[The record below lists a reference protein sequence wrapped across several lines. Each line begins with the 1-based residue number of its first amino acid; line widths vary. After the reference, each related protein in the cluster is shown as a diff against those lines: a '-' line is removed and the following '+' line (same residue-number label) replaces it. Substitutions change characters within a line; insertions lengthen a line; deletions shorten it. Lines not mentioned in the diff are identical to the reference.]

1 MNIRLL
7 GLAILVLML
16 FALPALAHH
25 SFAMFDQGRVVYM
38 TGKVKQFKNV
48 TKFWSQMGMFGQR
61 LVTLLVTVSH
71 LTQSCIACLYFLHCE
86 RDAEPAHKRHVNRA
100 GCRLGPT

>member
-7 GLAILVLML
+7 GLAILALML

-61 LVTLLVTVSH
+61 LVTPLVTVSH
-71 LTQSCIACLYFLHCE
+71 GHSFTPDPELYCLLVFLTL
-86 RDAEPAHKRHVNRA
+86 R
-100 GCRLGPT
+100 T